1 MALPFGIL
9 ADRLGRKPILV
20 LSILGSIMKTLW
32 IMVVLSGTVP
42 VRWFLA
48 APVFQMVGGGGSVMV
63 AMLYSLAADAISE
76 ANRSIFVFSHTGC
89 FCRAPEHVRMLTLCA
104 ESIPSLEWPSQAMWE
119 RHWDP

>member
-76 ANRSIFVFSHTGC
+76 ANR
-89 FCRAPEHVRMLTLCA
+89 
-104 ESIPSLEWPSQAMWE
+104 
-119 RHWDP
+119 